1 VFLPSF
7 RPLRRP
13 RRLVVAAWLALS
25 CCTLASCNL
34 PIFPPRPQASPPQ
47 AGAPPSYPGG
57 VPPAANGPV
66 VPPEGPFQATPGEGA
81 ATRVGLLVPLSGS
94 NAQLGRAL
102 LDAAQMALYE
112 VGDDKLQLMPRDTQ
126 GAPAAAAEAA
136 RQVIA
141 GGARLIIGPLTAGEV
156 EAVKP
161 VASAAGVPVLA
172 FSTATQLAGDGTY
185 LMGFLPRQEIERVT
199 AYAHAHGMNKLA
211 VLAPRSP
218 YGEIA
223 VEALRG
229 AAQTEGA
236 AVDRVEYY
244 DPAAADLAAP
254 VRRLAGRAGFDALLL
269 PEGGAKLKA
278 LAPLLP
284 YYDIDPDKVKYLGTG
299 LWDDPSLG
307 SEPAL
312 VGSWYAAPSPAS
324 RADFE
329 KRFREL
335 YNHAPPRLATLG
347 YDATALA
354 AVLAQGPHGADFS
367 PAALTSP
374 NGFSGID
381 GVFRLRPDGLV
392 QRGLAV
398 IEIHRGGNTIVDPAP
413 EGFQQ
418 ASF

>member
-1 VFLPSF
+1 
-7 RPLRRP
+7 
-13 RRLVVAAWLALS
+13 
-25 CCTLASCNL
+25 
-34 PIFPPRPQASPPQ
+34 
-47 AGAPPSYPGG
+47 
-57 VPPAANGPV
+57 
-66 VPPEGPFQATPGEGA
+66 VPPEGPFQATPGEA
-81 ATRVGLLVPLSGS
+81 AGTRVGLLVPLSGS

-126 GAPAAAAEAA
+126 GAPAVAADAA

-199 AYAHAHGMNKLA
+199 AYAHAHGVNKLA

-229 AAQTEGA
+229 AAQADGA
-236 AVDRVEYY
+236 TVDRVEYY
-244 DPAAADLAAP
+244 EPGAADLASP
-254 VRRLAGRAGFDALLL
+254 VRRLAGRGGFDALLL

-312 VGSWYAAPSPAS
+312 VGGWYAAPSPAS

-354 AVLAQGPHGADFS
+354 AVLAQGPQGADFS